1 MHTWLS
7 ANKLSLNVKKSNFVI
22 FHAPPKKIKHIV
34 NLSLNGKVLSQD
46 NNIKYLGIFI
56 DSNLCWKPQ
65 IEHISKKIKR
75 SIGIISKLR
84 YYVDS
89 KILTSLYYAM
99 IYPFLIYGIIVW
111 GNSYPTTLQ
120 PIFILQKKI
129 VRIITFSNFDE
140 HSSPLFRQLQIIK
153 LADLV
158 IYNVAVFMFKFH
170 NKLLPSIF
178 DSLFT
183 QVNKVHRYH
192 TRNAAKESYYLPH
205 VRTNYG
211 LFNIRFRGPKV
222 WNSIDNQ
229 IKKKIRYE

>member
-1 MHTWLS
+1 MTIE
-7 ANKLSLNVKKSNFVI
+7 VRI
-22 FHAPPKKIKHIV
+22 FRV
-34 NLSLNGKVLSQD
+34 QNLA
-46 NNIKYLGIFI
+46 
-56 DSNLCWKPQ
+56 
-65 IEHISKKIKR
+65 

-84 YYVDS
+84 YYVDTT
-89 KILTSLYYAM
+89 ILTSLYYAM

-111 GNSYPTTLQ
+111 SNSYPTTLQ
-120 PIFILQKKI
+120 PIFKLQKKI
-129 VRIITFSNFDE
+129 VRIITFSKFDE

-183 QVNKVHRYH
+183 QINKVHRYH

-211 LFNIRFRGPKV
+211 LFNIRFQGPKV
-222 WNSIDNQ
+222 WNSIDNL
-229 IKKKIRYE
+229 IKKNSLNELKKN